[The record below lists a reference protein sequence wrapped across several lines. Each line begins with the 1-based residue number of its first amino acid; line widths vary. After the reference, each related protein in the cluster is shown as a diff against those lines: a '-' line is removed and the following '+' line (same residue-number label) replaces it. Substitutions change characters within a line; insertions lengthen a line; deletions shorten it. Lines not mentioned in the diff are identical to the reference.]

1 MKKIISLVLVLAVVF
16 SLLAGMEISSN
27 AYTSHTQ
34 SEAVNWA
41 KSRVGVK
48 TGDGQCVA
56 LTKAYYSYLGVSS
69 VTGNGCDYAWNALP
83 TNWNRIKYYSGFVAQ
98 PGDIAVWTWNKW
110 AGKYGHV
117 AIVTSA
123 NASTMTYI
131 DQGKTYGYVGHSG
144 SIAYNAANWTFYGVI
159 RPDFSIKPQNIGTN
173 FYAFIIKQDT
183 WHHITNVNGNVQ
195 LAKANNSFHGQQIWK
210 FIMQSNG
217 SYKIVNQYDGT
228 CLDAAGASDWN
239 GVNVQSYA
247 DNNTNAQRWN
257 VYKSGNGYCLKP
269 VYSNRCLDVLNNSD
283 AAGTNVQLY
292 DSNGSGGRSVDNGSI
307 FQKN

>member
-1 MKKIISLVLVLAVVF
+1 
-16 SLLAGMEISSN
+16 
-27 AYTSHTQ
+27 
-34 SEAVNWA
+34 
-41 KSRVGVK
+41 
-48 TGDGQCVA
+48 
-56 LTKAYYSYLGVSS
+56 
-69 VTGNGCDYAWNALP
+69 
-83 TNWNRIKYYSGFVAQ
+83 
-98 PGDIAVWTWNKW
+98 
-110 AGKYGHV
+110 
-117 AIVTSA
+117 
-123 NASTMTYI
+123 
-131 DQGKTYGYVGHSG
+131 
-144 SIAYNAANWTFYGVI
+144 
-159 RPDFSIKPQNIGTN
+159 
-173 FYAFIIKQDT
+173 
-183 WHHITNVNGNVQ
+183 
-195 LAKANNSFHGQQIWK
+195 
-210 FIMQSNG
+210 MQSNG